1 MSNPLRGD
9 YEPILQSCEVLL
21 NIWEYGGRSAE
32 APLMKRFFT
41 LSRMTGV
48 SCATGERGDTIM
60 TLVGKVALVT
70 GAGTGIGEATASAMA
85 AMDATV
91 VASDIDMAAAEATA
105 EAIRNAGGKAIA
117 IVADVGDKDAVD
129 RMIVGTLEAC
139 GQLDVIVN
147 NAGVTRRARVMDI
160 TEADWDRIYRVNAKG
175 VFLCLQAAA
184 RVMIDADGGR
194 IINIASIAGKGYAG
208 TSNAAYAASKGAVI
222 SLTKTAAQ
230 QLGAHNINV
239 NAICPGVTRTALSN
253 ENLRVRAQ
261 QEGLDLET
269 MEKRRTEAIPLGRPN
284 DPNDIAQMAVFLAS
298 PAARN
303 ITGQSYNVDGG
314 IVPD

>member
-1 MSNPLRGD
+1 
-9 YEPILQSCEVLL
+9 
-21 NIWEYGGRSAE
+21 
-32 APLMKRFFT
+32 
-41 LSRMTGV
+41 
-48 SCATGERGDTIM
+48 M